1 MNKKRIVIFLIFL
14 LVVVSIAIPY
24 FLTKRQKTSSV
35 NTKTYSVE
43 LKKIKTIQPKLRP
56 NPAILSAFAA
66 CSKNFIT
73 GIKELNS
80 TFKLSKRV
88 ELKKLDAIVA
98 ARLECDSEILKKY
111 YAKLPPQK

>member
-1 MNKKRIVIFLIFL
+1 MNKKRIVIFLIFSL
-14 LVVVSIAIPY
+14 LVVSIAIPF
-24 FLTKRQKTSSV
+24 FLTKRQKID
-35 NTKTYSVE
+35 SVE

-98 ARLECDSEILKKY
+98 ARLECDSAILKKY